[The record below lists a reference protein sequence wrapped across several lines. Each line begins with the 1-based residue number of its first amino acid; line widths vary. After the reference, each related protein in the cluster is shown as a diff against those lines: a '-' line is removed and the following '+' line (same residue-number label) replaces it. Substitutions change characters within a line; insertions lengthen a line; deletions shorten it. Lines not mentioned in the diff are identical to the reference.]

1 MSCVINHGIL
11 TGAYTQYIHRKLD
24 IRQSSLLFKDNW
36 YDIFRP
42 LGIER
47 QDMMIVMPFIMTV
60 DPLVGTEVLE
70 PYEE

>member
-47 QDMMIVMPFIMTV
+47 QDMMIVMPFIKTV